1 MPNRR
6 VLISTIQPI
15 SGGVP
20 AMTAFI
26 ASTLRARGYEP
37 VLAHYEPYSH
47 SPELS
52 VPSFKLGRRRVGST
66 VTRAIDDYEAH
77 AIGAWLPE
85 LEFNNYLATAP
96 WKQVINSCGAHMSV
110 SGNCLAA
117 TPYQQIGLPF
127 LAWVATGWDEDR
139 KDRVARFPWARKLL
153 DKTVNAPVLREL
165 ERRILRAGTI
175 LALSQ
180 HTRRTLD
187 HIATAAVTH
196 DVLPM
201 PVDTDFFCP
210 APERVVKG
218 RIGFSGRFDD
228 PRKNLDLL
236 LQVLSLMSTQRID
249 ATALLIGGTQTETI
263 GRQIK
268 QLGIAGKVELVPYM
282 PAAELRRRLQTLD
295 LFVLPS
301 HQEGLCIAALEAM
314 SCGCPVI
321 STRCGGPEE
330 YVVDGKTGWL
340 VPFDAA
346 EMAATIARILP
357 DRGLRQSLAI
367 GARQMVQHSYTRDK
381 AESVFWAAFDTCF
394 VREAPTTAHL
404 KFDHAP

>member
-1 MPNRR
+1 
-6 VLISTIQPI
+6 
-15 SGGVP
+15 
-20 AMTAFI
+20 
-26 ASTLRARGYEP
+26 
-37 VLAHYEPYSH
+37 
-47 SPELS
+47 
-52 VPSFKLGRRRVGST
+52 
-66 VTRAIDDYEAH
+66 
-77 AIGAWLPE
+77 
-85 LEFNNYLATAP
+85 
-96 WKQVINSCGAHMSV
+96 V

-153 DKTVNAPVLREL
+153 DKTVNAPVLSAL

-180 HTRRTLD
+180 YTRRNLD
-187 HIATAAVTH
+187 HIGATAVTH
-196 DVLPM
+196 DLLPM

-210 APERVVKG
+210 APARVVKG

-236 LQVLSLMSTQRID
+236 LQALSLLSTQQID
-249 ATALLIGGTQTETI
+249 ATALLIGGTQTHAI
-263 GRQIK
+263 GRQIE

-282 PAAELRRRLQTLD
+282 PASELRRRLQTLD

-330 YVVDGKTGWL
+330 YVVDGETGFL
-340 VPFDAA
+340 VNFNP
-346 EMAATIARILP
+346 EKMADSIARILA
-357 DRGLRQSLAI
+357 DRGLRESLAI
-367 GARQMVQHSYTRDK
+367 GARQMVQTNYTRDK
-381 AESVFWAAFDTCF
+381 AESVFWSAFDTCF
-394 VREAPTTAHL
+394 GRQRPMTAHL
-404 KFDHAP
+404 KLEHAP

>member
-20 AMTAFI
+20 VMAAFI
-26 ASTLRARGYEP
+26 ARTLCARGYEP
-37 VLAHYEPYSH
+37 VLAHYQPYSQ
-47 SPELS
+47 SPALS
-52 VPSFKLGRRRVGST
+52 VPSFKLGRGRVGAT
-66 VTRAIDDYEAH
+66 VTRAIDGYETH

-85 LEFNNYLATAP
+85 LEFTNYLATAP
-96 WKQVINSCGAHMSV
+96 WKQVIASCGAHISV
-110 SGNCLAA
+110 SGNVLAA
-117 TPYQQIGLPF
+117 TAYHQVGLPF

-153 DKTVNAPVLREL
+153 DKTINTPVIRRL
-165 ERRILRAGTI
+165 ERKLLRAGTI

-180 HTRRTLD
+180 HTRRALD
-187 HIATAAVTH
+187 TIAAKAVTH

-201 PVDTDFFCP
+201 PVDTDFFSP

-236 LQVLSLMSTQRID
+236 LQALSLLSAQGID
-249 ATALLIGGTQTETI
+249 ATALLIGGTRTDAITARI
-263 GRQIK
+263 D
-268 QLGIAGKVELVPYM
+268 QLGIAGKVELLPYL
-282 PAAELRRRLQTLD
+282 PAEELRRRLQTLD

-321 STRCGGPEE
+321 STHCGGPEE
-330 YVVDGKTGWL
+330 YVVDGKTGCL

-346 EMAATIARILP
+346 DMAAAIARILA
-357 DRGLRQSLAI
+357 DRGVRESLAT
-367 GARQMVQHSYTRDK
+367 GARQMVQNNYTRDQ
-381 AESVFWAAFDTCF
+381 AETVFWSAFDTCF
-394 VREAPTTAHL
+394 GRQTPTTATL
-404 KFDHAP
+404 KPQQAS